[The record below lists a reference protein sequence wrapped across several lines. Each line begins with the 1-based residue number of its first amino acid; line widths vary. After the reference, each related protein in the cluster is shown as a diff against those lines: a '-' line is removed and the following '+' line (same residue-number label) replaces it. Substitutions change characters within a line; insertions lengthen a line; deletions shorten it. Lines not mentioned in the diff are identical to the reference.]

1 MNIFHNSQL
10 FYTIFCTSGQQ
21 QNVKQ
26 EILHFKKSQAIT
38 LKLNDKIQVD
48 LQSHKYRNIYHDTGV
63 KIVINIIIFVPNAE
77 DGSVTDPKRVRIL
90 IPRIILIRRRIQLQF
105 Y

>member
-1 MNIFHNSQL
+1 MLNKK
-10 FYTIFCTSGQQ
+10 FCTS
-21 QNVKQ
+21 
-26 EILHFKKSQAIT
+26 KKSQAIT

-48 LQSHKYRNIYHDTGV
+48 LQSQKYRNIYHDTGV

-77 DGSVTDPKRVRIL
+77 DGSVTDPKRVRIM